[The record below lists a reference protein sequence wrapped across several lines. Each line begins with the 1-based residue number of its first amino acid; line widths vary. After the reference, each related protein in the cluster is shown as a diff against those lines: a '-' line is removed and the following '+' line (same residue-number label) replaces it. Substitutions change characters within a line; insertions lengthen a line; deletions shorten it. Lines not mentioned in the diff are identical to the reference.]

1 MIDRLVFYAV
11 NYTDERILTRMIQ
24 LAEYGDVKYRC
35 ESAAGTVEFT
45 GMPTCIVMVDS
56 LTKRVRELA
65 MCGDTEEFQQMLTQL
80 GELYDAGEVVTN
92 FASAGGAFEFGFG
105 RARQEPSRE

>member
-1 MIDRLVFYAV
+1 
-11 NYTDERILTRMIQ
+11 
-24 LAEYGDVKYRC
+24 
-35 ESAAGTVEFT
+35 
-45 GMPTCIVMVDS
+45 
-56 LTKRVRELA
+56 